1 MTVTAISVDS
11 VTKSFRGEEVL
22 KEISLSIKQG
32 DFCVVVGPS
41 GCGKSTLLDC
51 IAGIHN
57 IDTGDI
63 SINGVSVIGTPIETR
78 ELGYVFQEFEDTLF
92 PHKTVAENVEFGLRQ
107 QEHPPEEAEIDRRVS
122 EMLDL
127 LSISETADNL
137 PEELSGGQQQRV
149 ELARQIITERKVM
162 LLDDPLA
169 DLDYKLQK
177 RMELEM
183 RRLHEDLDSTFLYV
197 THNQDQALK
206 LADKLVVMNRGHIE
220 QIGTPREVYENPQ
233 TAFVGRFVGDS
244 NAFRGTVES
253 VSDGRATI
261 TTSIGEVEGRTIDLP
276 EVGTES
282 LLLIRPE
289 NIELGD
295 EADKKINTIKGNIV
309 GRTYT
314 GEITEYSIEIEGYSN
329 DFIVVQPGSPTL
341 ETGTTVNVGW
351 DKNDAIIFEQLSVH
365 NEESIHS
372 LLSE

>member
-1 MTVTAISVDS
+1 MTVTAISVDN
-11 VTKSFRGEEVL
+11 VTKSFRGEDVL

-63 SINGVSVIGTPIETR
+63 SLNGVSVIGTPIETR

-183 RRLHEDLDSTFLYV
+183 RRLHKDLDSTFLYV

-244 NAFRGTVES
+244 NALRGTVES

-261 TTSIGEVEGRTIDLP
+261 RTSIGEVEGHTVGLP

-295 EADKKINTIKGNIV
+295 EADEKINTIKGNIV

-329 DFIVVQPGSPTL
+329 DFIVVQSGSPTL

-351 DKNDAIIFEQLSVH
+351 DKEDAIIFERLSVH
-365 NEESIHS
+365 NEETIHT